1 MYWERGPK
9 AHLRITCPHGHVIP
23 CNSEVLEGDAGFV
36 RCTAYTGGGPRRH
49 DCDEWVFV
57 KRFRGGGVM
66 VASVSRE
73 EKDALSKLTHAEII
87 DALGIFDQ
95 LKRGA

>member
-9 AHLRITCPHGHVIP
+9 AHLRITCPHNHAIP
-23 CNSEVLEGDAGFV
+23 CNSEVSEGDVGFV
-36 RCTAYTGGGPRRH
+36 RCTAWTGAR
-49 DCDEWVFV
+49 DCGAWVFV